1 MGMGDRSSQ
10 PIHPSSLISSLTSSL
25 TVPAAGCLCLTV
37 WLTANCRSS
46 GREFAGNSGKLH
58 PQEREVVIE
67 GIGRGSLMDSL

>member
-1 MGMGDRSSQ
+1 MGMGDRISQ
-10 PIHPSSLISSLTSSL
+10 PIHPSLRTSLR
-25 TVPAAGCLCLTV
+25 TVPATGCLCLTV